1 MTKKISIILPCRNE
15 KESIRKSIWQIKQA
29 LEKNNID
36 GEIIVSDSSTDGS
49 DKIARKLGTKVI
61 KHDKEGYGIALLEG
75 FKVAKGEIIIFADSD
90 GTYDFLEIPKF
101 LKAIKNADLV
111 IGSRFKG
118 KIERGA
124 MSWSHRYIGNPIL
137 TFLLNLFFKS
147 KISDAHSGFRAI
159 RKDKLEQLELETTGM
174 EFASEMIIK
183 AIKKRLKI
191 VEIPINYYPRKGVS
205 KLRGFNDAWRH
216 LRFMLL
222 FSPTYLF
229 MIPGL
234 ILFIIGL
241 FIQLSLLLGP
251 VSLFGQ
257 MFYIHPMILGSFL
270 TLAGFQIM
278 FTGFFAK
285 IYLFTVLEEKN
296 KFLEKFFKTF
306 NLERGLIIGTLLFLF
321 GLIINLIVLI
331 KWVGSNFGELS
342 EIKILIFALT
352 LNVLGIQI
360 IFNSFYL
367 SVLGIKKK

>member
-1 MTKKISIILPCRNE
+1 MLVSVVLPTRNE
-15 KESIRKSIWQIKQA
+15 KDSIGDCINTIKQVFK
-29 LEKNNID
+29 ENKIK
-36 GEIIVSDSSTDGS
+36 GEIIVSDSSKDGS
-49 DKIARKLGTKVI
+49 DKIAKKLGAKVI
-61 KHDKEGYGIALLEG
+61 KHDKEGYGTALLEG
-75 FKVAKGEIIIFADSD
+75 FKVAKGEIIIYADSD
-90 GTYDFLEIPKF
+90 GTYDFFEIPRF
-101 LKAIKNADLV
+101 LKAMENADL
-111 IGSRFKG
+111 IMGSRFKG
-118 KIERGA
+118 KIKRGA
-124 MSWSHRYIGNPIL
+124 MPWSHRYIGNPIL
-137 TFLLNLFFKS
+137 TFLLNLFFKG
-147 KISDAHSGFRAI
+147 KLSDAHSGFRAI
-159 RKDKLEQLELETTGM
+159 RKEKLEQLELKTTGM

-191 VEIPINYYPRKGVS
+191 REIPINYYPRQGVS
-205 KLRGFNDAWRH
+205 KLKGFNDAWRH

-229 MIPGL
+229 IIPGL

-257 MFYIHPMILGSFL
+257 MFYIHPIVFGSFL

-296 KFLEKFFKTF
+296 RFLERFFKTF
-306 NLERGLIIGTLLFLF
+306 NLEKGLIIGTLLFLF
-321 GLIINLIVLI
+321 GLIINLIVLL
-331 KWVGSNFGELS
+331 KWMGSNFGELS
-342 EIKILIFALT
+342 EIKTLIFALT

-367 SVLGIKKK
+367 SILGIKKK